1 MEDVLENRYQ
11 RVVLNGQVSRWV
23 PLNAGVS
30 QGLILGS
37 FLFLICISDLSTG
50 LSSNPTLNNDLL
62 KIINWAY

>member
-1 MEDVLENRYQ
+1 MEDFLENRYQ

-37 FLFLICISDLSTG
+37 FLFLIYISDLSTG